1 MKLFLDRAESFKLKF
16 TIDEQPSKNSIA
28 ISCDNY
34 RDGMSIIGLAE
45 HMKVNN
51 GVKSFNYL
59 LINPKYIIIK
69 FKTRPKIKDKSEELV
84 ARKDAAK

>member
-1 MKLFLDRAESFKLKF
+1 MNHYMKLFLDRAKSYGIKFKIADLE
-16 TIDEQPSKNSIA
+16 DEEMSHICPPRNDSIA

-34 RDGMSIIGLAE
+34 RDGMAIIGLAE

-69 FKTRPKIKDKSEELV
+69 FKTKN
-84 ARKDAAK
+84 